1 MMRRVALPAAA
12 VIAALVAA
20 ATAARAGDWP
30 QILGPGR
37 NGHAAA
43 DEKVV
48 PWPAAGPRVVLD
60 VERRGRI
67 ASVSLEAPTQTGV
80 ETPKR

>member
-1 MMRRVALPAAA
+1 VVVRVVPGSPAAA
-12 VIAALVAA
+12 GGLLLGDRIVAIDGGPITNQA
-20 ATAARAGDWP
+20 DMLARLA
-30 QILGPGR
+30 
-37 NGHAAA
+37 
-43 DEKVV
+43 
-48 PWPAAGPRVVLD
+48 AAGPRVVLD